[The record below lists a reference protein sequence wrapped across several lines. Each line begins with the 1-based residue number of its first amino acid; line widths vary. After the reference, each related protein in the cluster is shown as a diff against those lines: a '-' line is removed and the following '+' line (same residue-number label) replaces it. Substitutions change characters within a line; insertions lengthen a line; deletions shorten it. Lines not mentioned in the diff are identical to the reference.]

1 MNTKY
6 NCILENHK
14 DYYIDNLMNIIT
26 ENTKFTLRDYTL
38 RDSLKSH
45 SDYPCN
51 TNCKIYIMDRYQKNK
66 LYLL

>member
-26 ENTKFTLRDYTL
+26 ENTKFTITG
-38 RDSLKSH
+38 
-45 SDYPCN
+45 
-51 TNCKIYIMDRYQKNK
+51 
-66 LYLL
+66 LYAT